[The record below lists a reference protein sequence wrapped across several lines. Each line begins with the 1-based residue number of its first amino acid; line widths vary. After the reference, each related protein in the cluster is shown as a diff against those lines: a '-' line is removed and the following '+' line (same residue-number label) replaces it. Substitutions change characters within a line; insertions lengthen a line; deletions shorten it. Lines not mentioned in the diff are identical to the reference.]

1 MLPVAMSKLKSLAFV
16 MVLVGTLVLGV
27 LLILT
32 SRGL

>member
-1 MLPVAMSKLKSLAFV
+1 MLSATMSKLKSYALI
-16 MVLVGTLVLGV
+16 MLLVALLVLGV